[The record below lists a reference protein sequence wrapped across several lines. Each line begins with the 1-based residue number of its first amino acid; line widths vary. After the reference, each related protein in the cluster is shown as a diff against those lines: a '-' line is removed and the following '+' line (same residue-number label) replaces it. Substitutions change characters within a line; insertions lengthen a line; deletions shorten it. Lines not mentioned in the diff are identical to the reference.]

1 MVFREKWFFYFLKC
15 FHRSYL
21 LIMDFCLKA
30 IHSQLEY
37 LLSRLRSS
45 QMQNIIFAYKCF
57 PLMTLILH
65 LKMPFQNNM
74 ILGKSSDNS
83 PVRLW
88 RNTLMVLDK
97 FLSSHDDELI
107 MESFRIKIKILVHF
121 EMCHVI
127 HER

>member
-1 MVFREKWFFYFLKC
+1 
-15 FHRSYL
+15 
-21 LIMDFCLKA
+21 LKA

-74 ILGKSSDNS
+74 ILGKSSDNN